1 MMDLREKVKELPQQS
16 GVYIMY
22 NADGEV
28 IYVGKAVK
36 LKNRVKTY
44 FQSPST
50 QTEKVRKLMENV
62 VDFRYI
68 ITNNEIEALLL
79 ENTLIKKYTPK
90 YNILL
95 KDDKQYPFIKIDL
108 TKRYPKLEVVR
119 KIKSDKAKYFGPYMQ
134 GISVNDIIEL
144 VSGIYPLRSCNLNFN
159 KEKPSDRP
167 CLNYHIGKCKAP
179 CVNYVSE
186 EEYGEILGKVMA
198 FLRGDDQ
205 KVKKML
211 IEKMEEF
218 AKKEQFEVAMSY
230 RDKLKLFEKIERKQ
244 VTYLPQDYN
253 LDIFALAFNKM
264 YACVSYTVVRAG
276 KLVGEENFTLK
287 TDTALESEVFGD
299 FLVQFYEKRP
309 ITADEVVVNYSLDDK
324 GVLEQYL
331 RNRAGKKIE
340 IVIAQKGVKK
350 QLLDI
355 AENNAKDYLVNQKLK
370 LENEFGRT
378 LGAVEEL
385 QKLLNLQKLPKK
397 IEAYDISNVSGT
409 DKVSSMTVFVNG
421 SPFSSLYRRFKIK
434 TVEGANDFASMK
446 ETLKRRLEKSKDSTD
461 ESFGVLPDLILID
474 GGKGQLKYAK
484 EAMQEVG
491 VTVEMISLAEKNE
504 EIYLDEEGKPL
515 ILPKTCLALQL
526 LQRVRDEA
534 HRFALTYHRKLRLDR
549 QTRSELIGVDGIGE
563 KKINILYKEFKS
575 LKKIKEASVSTLSGV
590 KGISERDAKNIYEY
604 FHKDN

>member
-1 MMDLREKVKELPQQS
+1 MDLREKVKQLPQQS

-28 IYVGKAVK
+28 IYVGKAIK

-44 FQSPST
+44 FATPQT

-95 KDDKQYPFIKIDL
+95 KDDKQYPFIRIDL
-108 TKRYPKLEVVR
+108 NSRYPKLEVVR
-119 KIKSDKAKYFGPYMQ
+119 KIKNDKAKYFGPYMQ
-134 GISVNDIIEL
+134 GVGVNDIIEL

-167 CLNYHIGKCKAP
+167 CLNYYIGKCKAP
-179 CVNYVSE
+179 CANYISE
-186 EEYGEILGKVMA
+186 EEYAEILSKVMA

-211 IEKMEEF
+211 TEKMEEF
-218 AKKEQFEVAMSY
+218 AKKEQFEVAMAY
-230 RDKLKLFEKIERKQ
+230 RDKLRIFEKIERKQ
-244 VTYLPQDYN
+244 VTYLPQEYN

-264 YACVSYTVVRAG
+264 YACVSYMVVRAG
-276 KLVGEENFTLK
+276 KLVGEEDFTLK
-287 TDTALESEVFGD
+287 TETMQEGEVFED

-309 ITADEVVVNYSLDDK
+309 ITAGEVVVNFDLENK
-324 GVLEQYL
+324 EVLEQYL
-331 RNRAGKKIE
+331 RNKLGKKIE
-340 IVIAQKGVKK
+340 IIVPQKGVKK
-350 QLLDI
+350 QLVDI
-355 AENNAKDYLVNQKLK
+355 AENNAKDYLINQKLK

-385 QKLLNLQKLPKK
+385 QKLLNLKKLPKK

-421 SPFSSLYRRFKIK
+421 SAQNSLYRRFKIK

-446 ETLKRRLEKSKDSTD
+446 ETLKRRLEKSKDSDD

-491 VTVEMISLAEKNE
+491 VEVEMVSLAEKNE
-504 EIYLDEEGKPL
+504 EIYLSEEGNPL
-515 ILPKTCLALQL
+515 VLPKTCLALQL

-534 HRFALTYHRKLRLDR
+534 HRFALSYHRKLRLDR
-549 QTRSELIGVDGIGE
+549 QTRSELSAVEGIGE
-563 KKINILYKEFKS
+563 KKINILYKQFKS
-575 LKKIKEASVSTLSGV
+575 LKKIKEASVTSLSGV

-604 FHKDN
+604 FHKDI

>member
-1 MMDLREKVKELPQQS
+1 MDLREKVKQLPQQS

-28 IYVGKAVK
+28 IYVGKAIK

-44 FQSPST
+44 FSTPQT

-95 KDDKQYPFIKIDL
+95 KDDKQYPFIRIDL
-108 TKRYPKLEVVR
+108 NSKYPKLEVVR
-119 KIKSDKAKYFGPYMQ
+119 KIKNDKAKYFGPYMQ
-134 GISVNDIIEL
+134 GVGVNDIIEL

-167 CLNYHIGKCKAP
+167 CLNYYIGKCKAP
-179 CVNYVSE
+179 CVNNISE
-186 EEYGEILGKVMA
+186 EEYAEILSKVMA

-211 IEKMEEF
+211 TEKMEEF
-218 AKKEQFEVAMSY
+218 AKKEQFEVAMAY
-230 RDKLKLFEKIERKQ
+230 RDKLRIFEKIERKQ
-244 VTYLPQDYN
+244 VTYLPQEYN

-264 YACVSYTVVRAG
+264 YACVSYMVVRAG
-276 KLVGEENFTLK
+276 KLVGEEDFTLK
-287 TDTALESEVFGD
+287 TETMQEGEVFED

-309 ITADEVVVNYSLDDK
+309 ITAGEVVVNFDLENK
-324 GVLEQYL
+324 EVLEQYL
-331 RNRAGKKIE
+331 RNKLGKKIE
-340 IVIAQKGVKK
+340 IIVPQKGVKK
-350 QLLDI
+350 QLVDI
-355 AENNAKDYLVNQKLK
+355 AENNAKDYLINQKLK

-385 QKLLNLQKLPKK
+385 QKLLNLKKLPKK

-409 DKVSSMTVFVNG
+409 DKVSSMTVFLNG
-421 SPFSSLYRRFKIK
+421 SAQNSLYRRFKIK

-446 ETLKRRLEKSKDSTD
+446 ETLKRRLEKSKDSDD

-491 VTVEMISLAEKNE
+491 VEVEMVSLAEKNE
-504 EIYLDEEGKPL
+504 EIYLSEEGNPL
-515 ILPKTCLALQL
+515 VLPKTCLALQL

-534 HRFALTYHRKLRLDR
+534 HRFALSYHRKLRLDR
-549 QTRSELIGVDGIGE
+549 QTRSELSAVEGIGE
-563 KKINILYKEFKS
+563 KKINILYKQFKS
-575 LKKIKEASVSTLSGV
+575 LKKIKEASVTSLSEV